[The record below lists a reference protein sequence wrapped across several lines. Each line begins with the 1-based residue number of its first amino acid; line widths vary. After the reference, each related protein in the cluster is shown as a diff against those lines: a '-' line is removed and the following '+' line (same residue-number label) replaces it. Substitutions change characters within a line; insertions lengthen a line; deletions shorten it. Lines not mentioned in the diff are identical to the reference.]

1 MPPDAPTAAEL
12 QANPV
17 VLAAFAAAWADSLS
31 DDPVQRH
38 EEGGFIYV
46 NVTTGEIPVR
56 RVPPGGRDALDL
68 SSPPHLPSCYLVA
81 TFHTHPNPSTLG
93 FDPTPSSD
101 DYREADDS
109 GVPWFVITDVG
120 VYVAGP
126 DRRVGGLSG
135 QPGYPI

>member
-1 MPPDAPTAAEL
+1 MTPDAPTAAEL
-12 QANPV
+12 EANPV
-17 VLAAFAAAWADSLS
+17 VQAALATAWADSLP

-38 EEGGFIYV
+38 EEGGYVYV
-46 NVTTGEIPVR
+46 NATTGEVVVR
-56 RVPPGGRDALDL
+56 RVPSGGRDALDL
-68 SSPPHLPSCYLVA
+68 SVPPLLPGCYVVA

-101 DYREADDS
+101 DYREADGS
-109 GVPWFVITDVG
+109 GVPWLVISDVG

-135 QPGYPI
+135 PPGYPI